1 MKKVTVLTI
10 VLLLVLS
17 LFAVA
22 QAATTT
28 PGSEGD
34 PVVTKSY
41 VDSEIAK
48 IKGTTT
54 SSGGNVTFE
63 AVFVNA
69 GKNVLGGNGTEMI
82 LRSGEARSISNTEN
96 GIADLTD
103 GKDLMGSQNIV
114 QNHLLLV
121 PRNDGRGISA
131 TTDIWVMI
139 KGEYTIQ

>member
-1 MKKVTVLTI
+1 MKRITVITT

-22 QAATTT
+22 QAATVT

-48 IKGTTT
+48 IKGSSAT
-54 SSGGNVTFE
+54 SATFE

-69 GKNVLGGNGTEMI
+69 GKSVLGGDGTEMI
-82 LRSGEARSISNTEN
+82 LRSGEAKSISNIEN
-96 GIADLTD
+96 GIADLTA
-103 GKDLMGSQNIV
+103 GKDLMGSQSILP
-114 QNHLLLV
+114 NHLLLV

-131 TTDIWVMI
+131 TTDIWIMI
-139 KGEYTIQ
+139 KGQYKIQ